1 MESKVQKVAGNSHA
15 SHAIFGNN
23 VDILEEILK
32 HLDAKSVGIVSCVSK
47 GCQQAAESEYVWKI
61 ICTHICPSSVFETE
75 RLQSRVATMG
85 GFKRLYTNFLHPL
98 RSYSHHKHCSS
109 LNEDV
114 IRLSL
119 SLFSVDYYERRL
131 ESLRTRNASNF
142 KIHSGITA
150 IDQSPDSCTDI
161 VQKSMKENRRACFI

>member
-1 MESKVQKVAGNSHA
+1 MRREGESMESKVQKVAGREVTAGNSNSHA

-32 HLDAKSVGIVSCVSK
+32 HLDAKSVGIISCVSK
-47 GCQQAAESEYVWKI
+47 GCQQAEESEYVWKT

-75 RLQSRVATMG
+75 RLQSLVATMG
-85 GFKRLYTNFLHPL
+85 GFKRLYMNFLHPL

-119 SLFSVDYYERRL
+119 SLFSVDYYERRV
-131 ESLRTRNASNF
+131 ESLRTRMPPILRSIQAF
-142 KIHSGITA
+142 L
-150 IDQSPDSCTDI
+150 Q
-161 VQKSMKENRRACFI
+161 

>member
-1 MESKVQKVAGNSHA
+1 MRRVGESMESKVQKVAGREVTAGNSNSHA

-32 HLDAKSVGIVSCVSK
+32 HLDAK
-47 GCQQAAESEYVWKI
+47 
-61 ICTHICPSSVFETE
+61 
-75 RLQSRVATMG
+75 LQSLVATMG
-85 GFKRLYTNFLHPL
+85 GFKRLYMNFLHPL

-131 ESLRTRNASNF
+131 ESLRTSNASNF
-142 KIHSGITA
+142 KIHS
-150 IDQSPDSCTDI
+150 SSPPDSCTDM
-161 VQKSMKENRRACFI
+161 VEKSMKENQKGMFYVRPAVNNNGGFFLTSGL